1 LFRLLNAHYPHLK
14 KTFTFMHV
22 GLTCA
27 LSAKAGPFTGPNEF
41 GLFLSKF
48 TTECPYSGERRRVLY
63 FYRQVNGKPPA
74 DPVSPLDI
82 TDELSKSN
90 HLQRDCIRLGRG
102 GGDPPS
108 DDQTGIGG
116 GDPPSD
122 GNTPERGGGDTPLD
136 GNTPERTHINQNND
150 LGVVITPCRDQPD
163 AGLDLPIYWESPE
176 VAKLFGFDYRNGDKV
191 FDGLTV
197 RVKIL
202 TEVLRSSDAYKRVVS
217 HSEENLLPEQFF
229 HIRNKC
235 LFLRTA
241 YTIALNKL
249 GRDSNNWVTTCC
261 QEALDLLAGGVVHA

>member
-1 LFRLLNAHYPHLK
+1 L
-14 KTFTFMHV
+14 
-22 GLTCA
+22 
-27 LSAKAGPFTGPNEF
+27 
-41 GLFLSKF
+41 
-48 TTECPYSGERRRVLY
+48 YSGERKRVSY
-63 FYRQVNGKPPA
+63 FFRQVNGKPPA

-90 HLQRDCIRLGRG
+90 RLQRDCIRLGRG

-122 GNTPERGGGDTPLD
+122 GNTPERGGGDTSLD
-136 GNTPERTHINQNND
+136 GNTTERTHSNQNND

-176 VAKLFGFDYRNGDKV
+176 AAKLFSFDYKNGDKF
-191 FDGLTV
+191 FDRLSV

-202 TEVLRSSDAYKRVVS
+202 TKVLKSSDTYKRVLS
-217 HSEENLLPEQFF
+217 HSEENLLPEQIF

-241 YTIALNKL
+241 YTIALN
-249 GRDSNNWVTTCC
+249 
-261 QEALDLLAGGVVHA
+261 